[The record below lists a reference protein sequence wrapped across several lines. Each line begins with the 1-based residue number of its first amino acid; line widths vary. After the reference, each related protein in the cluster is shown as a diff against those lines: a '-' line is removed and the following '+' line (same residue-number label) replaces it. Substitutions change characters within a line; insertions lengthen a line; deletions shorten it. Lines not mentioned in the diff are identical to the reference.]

1 MKSLRRRL
9 LTWLLLGQLL
19 AVGAAGIVTYLQ
31 VEREL
36 RDLVDDQLRLAA
48 NGLVVATGFREGG
61 GVSSRDNKDELRLQV
76 WEGDRLV
83 FSSPSDFALPRGAR
97 PGFRTSTWYGLDWRS
112 YLLTDEERTIQ
123 LSQALDE
130 QLETTVE
137 VAFSS
142 IGPVLGL
149 IPVLALLVWFGV
161 GFGMRPLG
169 QLAAALE
176 RRRPDTL
183 QPLPVASQPREL
195 QPLVTALNLLLRR
208 LESAMELQ
216 RKFIADAAHELR
228 TPLAAV
234 QIQAQL
240 LERPQTDAER
250 QLTIGQIR
258 GGISRA
264 AHLVQQLLILAR
276 LAPEGR
282 RRDLVRVDLGRLA
295 REVAAEFAPLAL
307 AAGIDL
313 GVVCHDP
320 VSVDGDADSLQ
331 TLLGN
336 LIDNAIRYSPRDGQV
351 DIALF
356 AADGSVVCEVR
367 DAGPGIPP
375 AERERVFDRFYRCL
389 GSGVE
394 GSGLGLAIVREIV
407 EQHGAAIELGDTGAG
422 KGLRVKITFPAGGA
436 AGKVVRS

>member
-1 MKSLRRRL
+1 MRSLRKRL
-9 LTWLLLGQLL
+9 LTWLLLGQVL
-19 AVGAAGIVTYLQ
+19 ALAAAGVVTYLQ

-36 RDLVDDQLRLAA
+36 RDLVDNQLRLVA
-48 NGLVVATGFREGG
+48 NGLVPATGFREGG
-61 GVSSRDNKDELRLQV
+61 GVPSGKMGEELLIQV

-83 FSSPSDFALPRGAR
+83 FSSRPDFGLPRGALA
-97 PGFRTSTWYGLDWRS
+97 GFRTSSWDGRDWRS
-112 YLLTDEERTIQ
+112 YLLTDAQRTIQ

-130 QLETTVE
+130 QREATVE
-137 VAFSS
+137 VAFAS

-161 GFGMRPLG
+161 GFGMRPLA

-183 QPLPVASQPREL
+183 QPLPMAAQPREL
-195 QPLVTALNLLLRR
+195 KPLVTALNLLLSR
-208 LESAMELQ
+208 LEGALELQ

-234 QIQAQL
+234 QVQAQL
-240 LERPQTDAER
+240 LERAQSASER

-264 AHLVQQLLILAR
+264 AHLVQQLLTLAR
-276 LAPEGR
+276 FAPEGR
-282 RRDLVRVDLGRLA
+282 QLHRTRVDLGRLA

-307 AAGIDL
+307 GAGIDL
-313 GVVCHDP
+313 GVLCRDP
-320 VSVDGDADSLQ
+320 VSMDGDADSLQ
-331 TLLGN
+331 ILLGN
-336 LIDNAIRYSPRDGQV
+336 LVDNAIRYSSRDGKV
-351 DIALF
+351 DIVLF
-356 AADGSVVCEVR
+356 EADGSVVCEVR
-367 DAGPGIPP
+367 DSGPGIPP

-407 EQHGAAIELGDTGAG
+407 EQHGAAIELGDMEAG
-422 KGLRVKITFPAGGA
+422 RGLRVKITFPAGRRRG
-436 AGKVVRS
+436 G